1 MNENSDQ
8 AASAA
13 VAFFSAF
20 MGVFALVV
28 LVLLAITIYLYWR
41 IAEKAGYNGAWSLLT
56 LVPLGH
62 LVLLILF
69 AVSDWPLEVKARRL
83 QVALSS
89 RSLTPPAPPAPPSSP
104 PAPMP
109 PPAPQ
114 TST

>member
-1 MNENSDQ
+1 MTNNSDQ
-8 AASAA
+8 AAAAA
-13 VAFFSAF
+13 VAFMSAF
-20 MGVFALVV
+20 FGIFVLIA

-56 LVPLGH
+56 LAPFGH

-69 AVSDWPLEVKARRL
+69 AVSEWPLEVKARRL
-83 QVALSS
+83 QPALSS
-89 RSLTPPAPPAPPSSP
+89 RSMTPSEPPEPPSP

-114 TST
+114 TTT